1 MTKYKKHF
9 LTMLEE
15 NQELFNDFKKLD
27 DTAGDFHSAGNKV
40 LRVIRRYEDELCSR
54 SEGGGFSK
62 FSENLSEKFWEEIR
76 GYFPTIDT
84 VRLE

>member
-15 NQELFNDFKKLD
+15 NQELFNSFKTL
-27 DTAGDFHSAGNKV
+27 TPESEEFHTEGNKV
-40 LRVIRRYEDELCSR
+40 LRVIRRYEDELCSK
-54 SEGGGFSK
+54 SEGGRYGK
-62 FSENLSEKFWEEIR
+62 FSENLSEKFQEEVH
-76 GYFPTIDT
+76 GYFPHIAA